1 MLSNIQL
8 NSQRTSVTNLLE
20 MLELEK
26 LKYENANPKW
36 TIKQQSDFMES
47 VLLNMPACPIWVEQ
61 QTDNTSTIIDG
72 FERITAIKNF
82 VEGKFEL
89 QGLEFYKDLE
99 GLKYDELKRE
109 KQRAI
114 GNLYFDLNTIQK
126 GTPAEAK
133 EILKNRIKR

>member
-1 MLSNIQL
+1 MLSNIKL
-8 NSQRTSVTNLLE
+8 NSQKTYVQDLLE
-20 MLELEK
+20 MLELKE
-26 LKYENANPKW
+26 LKCENVNPKW
-36 TIKQQSDFMES
+36 TTKQQSDFMES
-47 VLLNMPACPIWVEQ
+47 VFLNMPTCPIWAEEHA
-61 QTDNTSTIIDG
+61 DNTRTIIDG

-99 GLKYDELKRE
+99 GLKYEGLTRE
-109 KQRAI
+109 KQRTI